1 MRCFYS
7 VRSKKMADGE
17 EPKAEPAAA
26 EPSSAKK
33 IDRNNHLMK
42 SVLSIQQDR
51 GAHGGSKRS
60 ELSEVQRPVPAAAAA
75 GRGTPE
81 EEQIKARQ
89 QARAAKLKKEE
100 AAMAKREAKQVR
112 PPPAFFSALRY
123 RRRLPFALR
132 LRSLCPGREPG
143 AAQERGQRGEAR
155 GRR

>member
-1 MRCFYS
+1 MRCIYS

-17 EPKAEPAAA
+17 EPKAEPASAEPAAEPAA

-51 GAHGGSKRS
+51 GAAQGGSKS
-60 ELSEVQRPVPAAAAA
+60 SEVQRPVPAA
-75 GRGTPE
+75 GVVGQGTPE

-112 PPPAFFSALRY
+112 PPPAFF
-123 RRRLPFALR
+123 
-132 LRSLCPGREPG
+132 
-143 AAQERGQRGEAR
+143 
-155 GRR
+155 